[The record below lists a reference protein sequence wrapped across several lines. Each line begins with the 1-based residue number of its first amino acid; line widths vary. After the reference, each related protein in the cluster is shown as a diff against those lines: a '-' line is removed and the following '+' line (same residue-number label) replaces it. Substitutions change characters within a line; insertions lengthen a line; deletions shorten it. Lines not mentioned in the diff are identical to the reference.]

1 MRAVWRDDGRR
12 RESPAAAP
20 RGRLAAPGLVRPGVR
35 MLARFFDNPPACR
48 KRRCARQPALPAAR
62 RARGPHLL
70 RRTARTASGGALRV
84 HTGPYASMGAAH
96 RWRFGA
102 WLAQSSRE
110 PANAPAVEE
119 YLNSPRDT
127 APADLV
133 TPIHLPLR
141 SR

>member
-1 MRAVWRDDGRR
+1 MPEAALRA
-12 RESPAAAP
+12 PACIA
-20 RGRLAAPGLVRPGVR
+20 GCAPGEV
-35 MLARFFDNPPACR
+35 
-48 KRRCARQPALPAAR
+48 AA
-62 RARGPHLL
+62 LL
-70 RRTARTASGGALRV
+70 RRTARTASGCALRD
-84 HTGPYASMGAAH
+84 HTGPYASMGAAQ

-141 SR
+141 PR